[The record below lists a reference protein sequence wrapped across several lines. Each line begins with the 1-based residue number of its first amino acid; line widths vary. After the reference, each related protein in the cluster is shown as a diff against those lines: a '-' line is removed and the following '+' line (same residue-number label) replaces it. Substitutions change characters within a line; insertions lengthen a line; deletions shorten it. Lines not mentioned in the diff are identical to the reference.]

1 MSEIKT
7 KIRTYNDV
15 VDLFGEEKAAD
26 MLSEAL
32 DWSTID
38 SKNDKKNIMERKAL
52 LLDPYMTYE
61 DEDYCKHI
69 VAGFLG
75 DRDLGWASGYIDEE
89 KIKNGQVMPA
99 DLKSAL
105 SMALDNELSTS
116 WAYLDA
122 LSSQCAEICNKFA
135 GYIESAGLARGV
147 LVPGEYELDSNALN
161 ADVSERFNIQYGFQC
176 DQMIDA
182 MQFDMTLILT
192 EKVDSM
198 DGYRLIQSV
207 CDWRE
212 ENLEVI
218 EDAENNLD
226 YGKVPSYVAYE
237 RPADIGTTII
247 DELCASQGT
256 AVEKLVNYPTTK
268 FERTM
273 RNELFEALA
282 VNETTISLMAKVP
295 SSVFLDAVACMDSRY
310 MSGHTVDTGHAFIVS
325 PGTYEPYIG
334 IHDPVYGAGYMMV
347 DLDKPFEVPMN
358 RIWIAMDD
366 YSGPETKEGLR
377 GMYHSPQDVSAFSD
391 PFCGSVSVTPTRDEK
406 QEPAKSGLEAK
417 RDACAISAVLEPRPN
432 TPYVFRRAGFDNL
445 PFIYT
450 QRHLRNAIA
459 PKEADSHQ
467 HGLTI
472 EQIKSLPEK
481 LEEPVVVFD
490 QPNYTVNGRTFE
502 GKGVAAVLDMYDPD
516 GVPVIAYFF
525 PNGYGTKTNDNGC
538 SNVIASLYGRDNF
551 TSYLARAANEEKIL
565 YIDSEKY
572 EQMEKELPRYGGTRF
587 PPALAALSMDIIIP
601 SSYICKMKAEIN
613 PKLSDREREH
623 NSLNRTMHIKIAD
636 SRRNR
641 LAQDRDK
648 PRNINLRYDD
658 DNHDSQ

>member
-15 VDLFGEEKAAD
+15 IDLFGEEKAAD

-38 SKNDKKNIMERKAL
+38 PKNDKKNIMERKPL

-75 DRDLGWASGYIDEE
+75 DRDLDWASGYIDEE

-122 LSSQCAEICNKFA
+122 LSSQCAEIFNKFA

-147 LVPGEYELDSNALN
+147 LVPGEYELDHDALN

-226 YGKVPSYVAYE
+226 YGKVPSYVAY
-237 RPADIGTTII
+237 
-247 DELCASQGT
+247 
-256 AVEKLVNYPTTK
+256 
-268 FERTM
+268 
-273 RNELFEALA
+273 
-282 VNETTISLMAKVP
+282 
-295 SSVFLDAVACMDSRY
+295 
-310 MSGHTVDTGHAFIVS
+310 
-325 PGTYEPYIG
+325 
-334 IHDPVYGAGYMMV
+334 
-347 DLDKPFEVPMN
+347 
-358 RIWIAMDD
+358 
-366 YSGPETKEGLR
+366 
-377 GMYHSPQDVSAFSD
+377 
-391 PFCGSVSVTPTRDEK
+391 
-406 QEPAKSGLEAK
+406 
-417 RDACAISAVLEPRPN
+417 
-432 TPYVFRRAGFDNL
+432 
-445 PFIYT
+445 
-450 QRHLRNAIA
+450 
-459 PKEADSHQ
+459 
-467 HGLTI
+467 
-472 EQIKSLPEK
+472 
-481 LEEPVVVFD
+481 
-490 QPNYTVNGRTFE
+490 
-502 GKGVAAVLDMYDPD
+502 
-516 GVPVIAYFF
+516 
-525 PNGYGTKTNDNGC
+525 
-538 SNVIASLYGRDNF
+538 GRDNF

-613 PKLSDREREH
+613 PNLSDREREH
-623 NSLNRTMHIKIAD
+623 NSLNRTMHIKVAD

-641 LAQDRDK
+641 LAQDRDR
-648 PRNINLRYDD
+648 PRNITLRYDD
-658 DNHDSQ
+658 DNRDSQ

>member
-15 VDLFGEEKAAD
+15 IDLFGEEKAAD

-32 DWSTID
+32 GWSTID
-38 SKNDKKNIMERKAL
+38 PKNDKKNIMERKPL

-75 DRDLGWASGYIDEE
+75 DRDLDWASGYIDEE

-122 LSSQCAEICNKFA
+122 LSSQCAEIFNKFA

-147 LVPGEYELDSNALN
+147 LVPGEYELDHDALN

-273 RNELFEALA
+273 RDELFEDTCGLIIDDS
-282 VNETTISLMAKVP
+282 VTFSGYTQNELVDMIGREDNGEDFVITGVGAGHYVGACKKEP
-295 SSVFLDAVACMDSRY
+295 SKNKSVSEKTCNARESSGRLDADRN
-310 MSGHTVDTGHAFIVS
+310 VDRNDIAK
-325 PGTYEPYIG
+325 
-334 IHDPVYGAGYMMV
+334 
-347 DLDKPFEVPMN
+347 DKEV
-358 RIWIAMDD
+358 
-366 YSGPETKEGLR
+366 K
-377 GMYHSPQDVSAFSD
+377 
-391 PFCGSVSVTPTRDEK
+391 
-406 QEPAKSGLEAK
+406 
-417 RDACAISAVLEPRPN
+417 
-432 TPYVFRRAGFDNL
+432 
-445 PFIYT
+445 
-450 QRHLRNAIA
+450 
-459 PKEADSHQ
+459 
-467 HGLTI
+467 
-472 EQIKSLPEK
+472 
-481 LEEPVVVFD
+481 
-490 QPNYTVNGRTFE
+490 
-502 GKGVAAVLDMYDPD
+502 
-516 GVPVIAYFF
+516 
-525 PNGYGTKTNDNGC
+525 
-538 SNVIASLYGRDNF
+538 
-551 TSYLARAANEEKIL
+551 
-565 YIDSEKY
+565 
-572 EQMEKELPRYGGTRF
+572 
-587 PPALAALSMDIIIP
+587 
-601 SSYICKMKAEIN
+601 
-613 PKLSDREREH
+613 
-623 NSLNRTMHIKIAD
+623 
-636 SRRNR
+636 
-641 LAQDRDK
+641 
-648 PRNINLRYDD
+648 
-658 DNHDSQ
+658 

>member
-15 VDLFGEEKAAD
+15 IDLFGEEKAAD

-38 SKNDKKNIMERKAL
+38 PKNDKKNIMERKPL

-61 DEDYCKHI
+61 GEDYCKHI

-75 DRDLGWASGYIDEE
+75 DRDLDWAS
-89 KIKNGQVMPA
+89 
-99 DLKSAL
+99 
-105 SMALDNELSTS
+105 
-116 WAYLDA
+116 
-122 LSSQCAEICNKFA
+122 

-147 LVPGEYELDSNALN
+147 LVPGEYELDHDALN

-273 RNELFEALA
+273 RDELFEALA

-391 PFCGSVSVTPTRDEK
+391 PFCGSVSVTSTRDEK

-417 RDACAISAVLEPRPN
+417 RDACALSAAHLDSPN
-432 TPYVFRRAGFDNL
+432 TE
-445 PFIYT
+445 I
-450 QRHLRNAIA
+450 
-459 PKEADSHQ
+459 
-467 HGLTI
+467 
-472 EQIKSLPEK
+472 
-481 LEEPVVVFD
+481 
-490 QPNYTVNGRTFE
+490 
-502 GKGVAAVLDMYDPD
+502 
-516 GVPVIAYFF
+516 
-525 PNGYGTKTNDNGC
+525 PNGKN
-538 SNVIASLYGRDNF
+538 I
-551 TSYLARAANEEKIL
+551 
-565 YIDSEKY
+565 
-572 EQMEKELPRYGGTRF
+572 
-587 PPALAALSMDIIIP
+587 
-601 SSYICKMKAEIN
+601 
-613 PKLSDREREH
+613 ERE
-623 NSLNRTMHIKIAD
+623 
-636 SRRNR
+636 
-641 LAQDRDK
+641 
-648 PRNINLRYDD
+648 
-658 DNHDSQ
+658 

>member
-15 VDLFGEEKAAD
+15 IDLFGEEKAAD

-38 SKNDKKNIMERKAL
+38 PKNDKKNIMECKPL

-116 WAYLDA
+116 CAYLDA
-122 LSSQCAEICNKFA
+122 LSSQCAEIFNKFA
-135 GYIESAGLARGV
+135 GYIEFAGLARGV
-147 LVPGEYELDSNALN
+147 LVPGEYELDYDALN

-237 RPADIGTTII
+237 RPSDIGTTII

-273 RNELFEALA
+273 QDELFEASA

-310 MSGHTVDTGHAFIVS
+310 MSGHTVDTGHAFTVS

-347 DLDKPFEVPMN
+347 ELDKPFEIPMN

-391 PFCGSVSVTPTRDEK
+391 PFRGSVSVTSTRDEK

-417 RDACAISAVLEPRPN
+417 RDACAISAAHLDSHIQNAAIHNALAEWN
-432 TPYVFRRAGFDNL
+432 ETDD
-445 PFIYT
+445 PFSPETT
-450 QRHLRNAIA
+450 QRLIGKLKGEMPSLIA
-459 PKEADSHQ
+459 WLSGGNYPKSSLVPELLAYVKMPHPLQVYKNLD
-467 HGLTI
+467 LDITI
-472 EQIKSLPEK
+472 E
-481 LEEPVVVFD
+481 
-490 QPNYTVNGRTFE
+490 
-502 GKGVAAVLDMYDPD
+502 
-516 GVPVIAYFF
+516 
-525 PNGYGTKTNDNGC
+525 
-538 SNVIASLYGRDNF
+538 
-551 TSYLARAANEEKIL
+551 
-565 YIDSEKY
+565 DSEK
-572 EQMEKELPRYGGTRF
+572 E
-587 PPALAALSMDIIIP
+587 PAFDV
-601 SSYICKMKAEIN
+601 
-613 PKLSDREREH
+613 KLSYAGNAEH
-623 NSLNRTMHIKIAD
+623 FKYAHLPIETDKI
-636 SRRNR
+636 SVVLSIHRR
-641 LAQDRDK
+641 A
-648 PRNINLRYDD
+648 
-658 DNHDSQ
+658 

>member
-15 VDLFGEEKAAD
+15 IDLFGEEKAAD

-38 SKNDKKNIMERKAL
+38 PKNDKKNIMERKPL

-61 DEDYCKHI
+61 GEDYCKHI

-75 DRDLGWASGYIDEE
+75 DRDLDWASGYIDEE
-89 KIKNGQVMPA
+89 KIKNGQVMPV

-135 GYIESAGLARGV
+135 GSIESAGLARGV
-147 LVPGEYELDSNALN
+147 LVPGEYELDHDALN

-273 RNELFEALA
+273 RDELFEALA

-325 PGTYEPYIG
+325 PGTCEPYIG

-347 DLDKPFEVPMN
+347 DLDKPFEIPMN

-391 PFCGSVSVTPTRDEK
+391 PFCGSVSVTPTRDDSAAPRYME
-406 QEPAKSGLEAK
+406 QAFGCPAEEWGQPEVTEIKVEAYRAETEFSPSDIMNATVENGIGVVKSFDRPLCSIPA
-417 RDACAISAVLEPRPN
+417 DVLEGLKED
-432 TPYVFRRAGFDNL
+432 VRASEYAGV
-445 PFIYT
+445 
-450 QRHLRNAIA
+450 IA
-459 PKEADSHQ
+459 P
-467 HGLTI
+467 
-472 EQIKSLPEK
+472 
-481 LEEPVVVFD
+481 
-490 QPNYTVNGRTFE
+490 
-502 GKGVAAVLDMYDPD
+502 M
-516 GVPVIAYFF
+516 
-525 PNGYGTKTNDNGC
+525 
-538 SNVIASLYGRDNF
+538 ASLTVSDWQYKGEQ
-551 TSYLARAANEEKIL
+551 ARW
-565 YIDSEKY
+565 
-572 EQMEKELPRYGGTRF
+572 
-587 PPALAALSMDIIIP
+587 ALD
-601 SSYICKMKAEIN
+601 Y
-613 PKLSDREREH
+613 EREH
-623 NSLNRTMHIKIAD
+623 GVPPSFLDCLEYMQEQEKKDPDHG
-636 SRRNR
+636 RRLSDKQAKVKTASDR
-641 LAQDRDK
+641 LDAEREPK
-648 PRNINLRYDD
+648 ANIPI
-658 DNHDSQ
+658 HDEESK

>member
-15 VDLFGEEKAAD
+15 IDLFGEEKAAD

-38 SKNDKKNIMERKAL
+38 PKNDKKNIMERKPL

-75 DRDLGWASGYIDEE
+75 DRDLDWASGFIDEE

-116 WAYLDA
+116 WAYLDFGYDVDA
-122 LSSQCAEICNKFA
+122 SLS
-135 GYIESAGLARGV
+135 GML
-147 LVPGEYELDSNALN
+147 
-161 ADVSERFNIQYGFQC
+161 
-176 DQMIDA
+176 
-182 MQFDMTLILT
+182 
-192 EKVDSM
+192 
-198 DGYRLIQSV
+198 
-207 CDWRE
+207 
-212 ENLEVI
+212 
-218 EDAENNLD
+218 
-226 YGKVPSYVAYE
+226 
-237 RPADIGTTII
+237 
-247 DELCASQGT
+247 
-256 AVEKLVNYPTTK
+256 
-268 FERTM
+268 
-273 RNELFEALA
+273 
-282 VNETTISLMAKVP
+282 
-295 SSVFLDAVACMDSRY
+295 
-310 MSGHTVDTGHAFIVS
+310 S
-325 PGTYEPYIG
+325 P
-334 IHDPVYGAGYMMV
+334 H
-347 DLDKPFEVPMN
+347 
-358 RIWIAMDD
+358 
-366 YSGPETKEGLR
+366 
-377 GMYHSPQDVSAFSD
+377 
-391 PFCGSVSVTPTRDEK
+391 
-406 QEPAKSGLEAK
+406 
-417 RDACAISAVLEPRPN
+417 AVLEPRPN

-459 PKEADSHQ
+459 PKEADNHQ

-490 QPNYTVNGRTFE
+490 QPNYTVNGRSFE

-613 PKLSDREREH
+613 PKLSDRERNIIPLTAPCISRSRTVGETGSRKIGI
-623 NSLNRTMHIKIAD
+623 NRATSLPDMTTTAIRSKTIEKEN
-636 SRRNR
+636 
-641 LAQDRDK
+641 
-648 PRNINLRYDD
+648 
-658 DNHDSQ
+658 

>member
-1 MSEIKT
+1 
-7 KIRTYNDV
+7 
-15 VDLFGEEKAAD
+15 

-38 SKNDKKNIMERKAL
+38 PKNDKKNIMERKAL

-61 DEDYCKHI
+61 NEDYCKHI

-75 DRDLGWASGYIDEE
+75 DRDLDWASGYIDKE

-122 LSSQCAEICNKFA
+122 LSSQCAEIFNKFA

-147 LVPGEYELDSNALN
+147 LVPGEYELDHDALN

-273 RNELFEALA
+273 RDELFEASA
-282 VNETTISLMAKVP
+282 VNETTISLMAK
-295 SSVFLDAVACMDSRY
+295 
-310 MSGHTVDTGHAFIVS
+310 S
-325 PGTYEPYIG
+325 PLFRLP
-334 IHDPVYGAGYMMV
+334 
-347 DLDKPFEVPMN
+347 
-358 RIWIAMDD
+358 RC
-366 YSGPETKEGLR
+366 R
-377 GMYHSPQDVSAFSD
+377 GM
-391 PFCGSVSVTPTRDEK
+391 
-406 QEPAKSGLEAK
+406 
-417 RDACAISAVLEPRPN
+417 
-432 TPYVFRRAGFDNL
+432 
-445 PFIYT
+445 
-450 QRHLRNAIA
+450 
-459 PKEADSHQ
+459 
-467 HGLTI
+467 HGLTLY
-472 EQIKSLPEK
+472 E
-481 LEEPVVVFD
+481 
-490 QPNYTVNGRTFE
+490 RTH
-502 GKGVAAVLDMYDPD
+502 
-516 GVPVIAYFF
+516 
-525 PNGYGTKTNDNGC
+525 
-538 SNVIASLYGRDNF
+538 S
-551 TSYLARAANEEKIL
+551 
-565 YIDSEKY
+565 
-572 EQMEKELPRYGGTRF
+572 RYRSCFYRF
-587 PPALAALSMDIIIP
+587 PGNI
-601 SSYICKMKAEIN
+601 
-613 PKLSDREREH
+613 
-623 NSLNRTMHIKIAD
+623 RTVYRYPR
-636 SRRNR
+636 SCLRRGLYDGR
-641 LAQDRDK
+641 
-648 PRNINLRYDD
+648 PRQTI
-658 DNHDSQ
+658 

>member
-15 VDLFGEEKAAD
+15 IDLFGEEKAAD

-32 DWSTID
+32 GWSTID
-38 SKNDKKNIMERKAL
+38 PKNDKKNIMERKPL

-75 DRDLGWASGYIDEE
+75 DRDLDWASGYIDEE

-116 WAYLDA
+116 WVYLDA
-122 LSSQCAEICNKFA
+122 LSSQCAEIFNKFA
-135 GYIESAGLARGV
+135 EYIESAGLASGI
-147 LVPGEYELDSNALN
+147 LVPGEYELDHDALN
-161 ADVSERFNIQYGFQC
+161 ADVSERFNIQYEFQC

-273 RNELFEALA
+273 RDELFEALA

-347 DLDKPFEVPMN
+347 DLDKPFEIPMN

-417 RDACAISAVLEPRPN
+417 RDACAISAAHLDSPN
-432 TPYVFRRAGFDNL
+432 TEIPDAVIIDTMQEFMDAFGNSNTGHRYQPLSMATERLGYNWTSAPHGSLPDTLACLAAQKCVDDHNWCVKNLELTEDAIMHAKPIENGSEGLPKDCWDLNPGGRPFAVTEPILHRLQSSAKLCARAGTT
-445 PFIYT
+445 T
-450 QRHLRNAIA
+450 QFTRM
-459 PKEADSHQ
+459 
-467 HGLTI
+467 
-472 EQIKSLPEK
+472 
-481 LEEPVVVFD
+481 
-490 QPNYTVNGRTFE
+490 TVNQWFDKAERSQRSPLGRSVDI
-502 GKGVAAVLDMYDPD
+502 G
-516 GVPVIAYFF
+516 
-525 PNGYGTKTNDNGC
+525 
-538 SNVIASLYGRDNF
+538 
-551 TSYLARAANEEKIL
+551 RAA
-565 YIDSEKY
+565 S
-572 EQMEKELPRYGGTRF
+572 
-587 PPALAALSMDIIIP
+587 ALNSQHEH
-601 SSYICKMKAEIN
+601 AEV
-613 PKLSDREREH
+613 P
-623 NSLNRTMHIKIAD
+623 
-636 SRRNR
+636 
-641 LAQDRDK
+641 QDLTK
-648 PRNINLRYDD
+648 
-658 DNHDSQ
+658 

>member
-1 MSEIKT
+1 MQTGTKKTPDRFQNYFCPAAANDIVHHAYAWIVKEPNMQPKFLYCRAIDDPANDRGWNIIAEVWERDALGGWGISSSIMHPEFEDTSGGYVLAEGMPGTVASLPYQVFREVVNEHDTNYLIALAIAIDALPKDSTCDKASET
-7 KIRTYNDV
+7 IRANADIDIAERRKSVLPDQAGLAAKKASCIESLAHIGGNAPVCGQND
-15 VDLFGEEKAAD
+15 
-26 MLSEAL
+26 
-32 DWSTID
+32 
-38 SKNDKKNIMERKAL
+38 
-52 LLDPYMTYE
+52 
-61 DEDYCKHI
+61 
-69 VAGFLG
+69 
-75 DRDLGWASGYIDEE
+75 IDEE
-89 KIKNGQVMPA
+89 KIKNGQVMPS

-147 LVPGEYELDSNALN
+147 LVPGEYELDHDALN

-273 RNELFEALA
+273 RDELFEALA

-347 DLDKPFEVPMN
+347 DLDKPFEIPMN

-417 RDACAISAVLEPRPN
+417 RDACAISAAHLDSPN
-432 TPYVFRRAGFDNL
+432 TE
-445 PFIYT
+445 I
-450 QRHLRNAIA
+450 
-459 PKEADSHQ
+459 
-467 HGLTI
+467 
-472 EQIKSLPEK
+472 
-481 LEEPVVVFD
+481 
-490 QPNYTVNGRTFE
+490 
-502 GKGVAAVLDMYDPD
+502 
-516 GVPVIAYFF
+516 
-525 PNGYGTKTNDNGC
+525 PNGKN
-538 SNVIASLYGRDNF
+538 
-551 TSYLARAANEEKIL
+551 
-565 YIDSEKY
+565 
-572 EQMEKELPRYGGTRF
+572 M
-587 PPALAALSMDIIIP
+587 
-601 SSYICKMKAEIN
+601 
-613 PKLSDREREH
+613 ERE
-623 NSLNRTMHIKIAD
+623 
-636 SRRNR
+636 
-641 LAQDRDK
+641 
-648 PRNINLRYDD
+648 
-658 DNHDSQ
+658 